1 MGPLKSDYS
10 AHHEPF
16 QYYRSTANPDHLPP
30 SSIAMIGRTDQA
42 NHQYDMSDFYA
53 ALRNRVMPAVSF
65 LKAPRYEDG
74 HAGYSDPLDE
84 QRFIVN
90 TVNLIER
97 SRFWRHTAILIA
109 YDDSDGFYDQVA
121 PPIVQFDKERVPGP
135 VVDGH
140 QWPGNKCQPRAGLS
154 AGLPPLVGRCGYG
167 PRLPMLLLSPWARPN
182 SVDRNAMSTDAILRF
197 IEDRFA
203 HHRRIGH
210 GSLDLVA
217 GSLDGVF
224 SLATPHPRPLVLSPA
239 TGEPVR

>member
-1 MGPLKSDYS
+1 
-10 AHHEPF
+10 
-16 QYYRSTANPDHLPP
+16 
-30 SSIAMIGRTDQA
+30 MIGRTDQA

-53 ALRNRVMPAVSF
+53 ALRHRVMPAVSF

-97 SRFWRHTAILIA
+97 SRFWRHTAIFIA

-121 PPIVQFDKERVPGP
+121 PPIVQFDRERVPGP
-135 VVDGH
+135 VVAGH
-140 QWPGNKCQPRAGLS
+140 QWPGNKCQPRAGES
-154 AGLPPLVGRCGYG
+154 AGLPPLVDRCGYG
-167 PRLPMLLLSPWARPN
+167 PRLPMLLLSPWAKPN
-182 SVDRNAMSTDAILRF
+182 SVDRHVMSTDAILRF

-203 HHRRIGH
+203 RHRRIGH

-217 GSLDGVF
+217 GSLVGVF
-224 SLATPHPRPLVLSPA
+224 SQARPHLRPLVLSAA
-239 TGEPVR
+239 TGEPAR